1 MTVSDGSIVKMH
13 IWDTA
18 GSERFRNLVQMYFRD
33 ALAAV
38 VCYDVTKAESFDSV
52 SYWVNEMIQKNNKKF
67 VIGIAGNK
75 CDSDPS
81 EW

>member
-1 MTVSDGSIVKMH
+1 
-13 IWDTA
+13 
-18 GSERFRNLVQMYFRD
+18 MYFRD

-38 VCYDVTKAESFDSV
+38 VCYDVTKVESFDSV

-67 VIGIAGNK
+67 VISIAGNK